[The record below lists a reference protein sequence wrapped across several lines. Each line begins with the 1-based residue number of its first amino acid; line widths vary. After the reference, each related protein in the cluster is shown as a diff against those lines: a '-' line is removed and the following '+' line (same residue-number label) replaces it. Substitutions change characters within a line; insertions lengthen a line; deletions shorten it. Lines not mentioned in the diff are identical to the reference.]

1 MTADIAQRFAQVR
14 EQVAQ
19 AARRC
24 GRQPEEITI
33 VCAAK
38 TKRAECVRAALRA
51 GAADIGENYVQEAQR
66 KKAQI
71 AEPARWH
78 LIGHLQ
84 RNKVK
89 IVLPKIGPPL
99 FSLIHSLDTIGLA
112 QELQRQAEKQGI
124 VVPTLVEVNLGTET
138 TKNGLAKDDIGP
150 VLERVATLPNV
161 RVEGLMTIP
170 PPAETIQASRPYFQE
185 LARLRTEYATVNGA
199 NIDLRELSMGMT
211 NDYPIAIEE
220 GATLVR
226 IGRAIF
232 GER

>member
-1 MTADIAQRFAQVR
+1 MDITADIAQRFAQVR
-14 EQVAQ
+14 GQVAE

-38 TKRAECVRAALRA
+38 TKGAEYVRAALAA
-51 GAADIGENYVQEAQR
+51 GATDIGENYVQEALDKR
-66 KKAQI
+66 AQV

-89 IVLPKIGPPL
+89 LALPL
-99 FSLIHSLDTIGLA
+99 FSLIHSLDTIRLA

-124 VVPTLVEVNLGTET
+124 VVPTLVEVNLGAET
-138 TKNGLAKDDIGP
+138 TKSGLAKDDIGP
-150 VLERVATLPNV
+150 LLERVATLPNV

-185 LARLRTEYATVNGA
+185 LARLRTEYTTMNGA
-199 NIDLRELSMGMT
+199 NIELHELSMGMT

>member
-1 MTADIAQRFAQVR
+1 MTDDIAQRFAQVR

-19 AARRC
+19 AAGRS
-24 GRQPEEITI
+24 GRQPQEVTI

-38 TKRAECVRAALRA
+38 TKGAEYVRAALEA
-51 GAADIGENYVQEAQR
+51 GATDIGENYVQEAQD

-71 AEPARWH
+71 TLPARWH

-89 IVLPKIGPPL
+89 LVLPKSGRPL
-99 FSLIHSLDTIGLA
+99 FSLIHSLDSIGLA
-112 QELQRQAEKQGI
+112 QEIQRQAERQDAI
-124 VVPTLVEVNLGTET
+124 VSTLLEVNLGAEA
-138 TKNGLAKDDIGP
+138 TKSGLSKDDIGP
-150 VLERVATLPNV
+150 LLERVATLPNV
-161 RVEGLMTIP
+161 RVEGFMTIP
-170 PPAETIQASRPYFQE
+170 PPAETIEASRPYFQE
-185 LARLRTEYATVNGA
+185 LARLRTEYASMNGP
-199 NIDLRELSMGMT
+199 NIILHDLSMGMT